1 MLVLAAMLP
10 QSPRTLAHDAVGAVP
25 VLTHPVTMAIDPSCA
40 DRHGKPGISFVAGR
54 GPAGIPRPDACHQT
68 VHKRAMTS
76 RFHFDKVA
84 VCQKVR
90 RRRRRRRSLLLPGQL
105 VCCRG

>member
-1 MLVLAAMLP
+1 MA
-10 QSPRTLAHDAVGAVP
+10 SPFFGKV
-25 VLTHPVTMAIDPSCA
+25 
-40 DRHGKPGISFVAGR
+40 RHGKLGVSFVTDS
-54 GPAGIPRPDACHQT
+54 GPAGIPRLDACHQT
-68 VHKRAMTS
+68 RHKRAMTS

-84 VCQKVR
+84 LCQKVR

>member
-40 DRHGKPGISFVAGR
+40 DRHGKRDLP
-54 GPAGIPRPDACHQT
+54 CL
-68 VHKRAMTS
+68 S
-76 RFHFDKVA
+76 RRKMLIV
-84 VCQKVR
+84 
-90 RRRRRRRSLLLPGQL
+90 G
-105 VCCRG
+105 G